1 MLFETYSY
9 EHLND
14 SQFLK
19 EFQSL
24 KVKEQ
29 FLKIEL
35 LDFDENPI
43 KEIQGKCISGTLSL
57 DGASSMRRSCSFS
70 MLADEETYD
79 ITNIDNLL
87 SLNKKFKL
95 YIGYTNPLREY
106 AHYGE
111 KIWFPLGVFVMI
123 NSSITNT
130 LNGGSIS
137 ISGKDKMCLLN
148 GEVGGTLPAPVSLH
162 EKYIRN
168 KDGSTTILKP
178 LIYEIIRESV
188 IELGE
193 QNPTKIIIN
202 DVPLSAKKVL
212 RYMGNTSIFF
222 TDNGNQVPE
231 GTIGA
236 REVKPG
242 DLAGYDFVDFTYPGE
257 LIKQAGD
264 SVCSIL
270 DSIKNV
276 LGNYE
281 YYFDVHGNFIFQEIK
296 NYLNTSY
303 TPITKLDGSNY
314 EVNFGEGH
322 LAYSFKDSDIIV
334 SYANNPNYQNIKN
347 DFVVWGNR
355 KTAAGVEV
363 PIRYHVAIDD
373 IPPVP
378 EEYGDIPWQV
388 YLYKYGEEAQAQA
401 RDAGYYY
408 RELANEIP
416 KLYDF
421 ENNKWKDIDSASM
434 DFYLDFI
441 NTDSELGKFSV
452 KTIGRRTVAVTDKD
466 VTMLYRPPTPDYVI
480 LEKDN
485 PNNIAII
492 EELNAIGQ
500 KFMIVEQR
508 NIYQYAAVG
517 KDAFSV
523 IRDLIFKHTTYNESV
538 TISAM
543 PMYYLEPNTRIE
555 IEDSRSNIYGEYM
568 IRSISLPLS
577 HEGTMSISA
586 VRATNRL

>member
-9 EHLND
+9 EHMND

-79 ITNIDNLL
+79 ITNIDSLL

-123 NSSITNT
+123 SSSITNT
-130 LNGGSIS
+130 LNGGNIS

-148 GEVGGTLPAPVSLH
+148 GEVGGVLPAPVVF
-162 EKYIRN
+162 
-168 KDGSTTILKP
+168 G
-178 LIYEIIRESV
+178 
-188 IELGE
+188 G
-193 QNPTKIIIN
+193 QNPGKVMIN
-202 DVPLSAKKVL
+202 DVPLNGKKVL
-212 RYMGNTSIFF
+212 RYVGSKTLYYDRDGN
-222 TDNGNQVPE
+222 
-231 GTIGA
+231 
-236 REVKPG
+236 EVSENDQYFRKVEPG
-242 DLAGYDFVDFTYPGE
+242 ELAGYDYVDFTFPGE
-257 LIKQAGD
+257 LIKQAGE

-270 DSIKNV
+270 DSVKNI

-281 YYFDVHGNFIFQEIK
+281 YYYDVHGNFIFQEIK

-303 TPITKLDGSNY
+303 TPITQLNGGGY

-322 LAYSFKDSDIIV
+322 LAYSFKDSDIIL
-334 SYANNPNYQNIKN
+334 SYSNSPNYQNIKN
-347 DFVVWGNR
+347 DFIVWGNR
-355 KTAAGVEV
+355 KTAAGAEV

-421 ENNKWKDIDSASM
+421 DNNKWKDIDSASM

-452 KTIGRRTVAVTDKD
+452 KTIGRRTKTVTDKD
-466 VTMLYRPPTPDYVI
+466 VTMLYRPPTPDHII
-480 LEKDN
+480 LE
-485 PNNIAII
+485 ALGSTATQEEI
-492 EELNAIGQ
+492 EERAKYIDHLNSIGQ
-500 KFMIVEQR
+500 SFIIVSQR
-508 NIYQYAAVG
+508 NLYEYAAVG

-523 IRDLIFKHTTYNESV
+523 IRDLIFQHTSYNESV
-538 TISAM
+538 TITAM

-586 VRATNRL
+586 LRATNRL